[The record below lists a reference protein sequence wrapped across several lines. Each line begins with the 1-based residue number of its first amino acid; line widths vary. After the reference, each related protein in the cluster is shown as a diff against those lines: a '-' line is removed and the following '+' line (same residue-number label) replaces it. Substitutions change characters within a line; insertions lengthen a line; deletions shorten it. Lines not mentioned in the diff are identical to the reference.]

1 MRRCN
6 ELVLEQQGICGA
18 EGGGGLEGPGWRIRE
33 AAGERVAAGAAE
45 ARECSGVF
53 SVHSGQQC

>member
-1 MRRCN
+1 M
-6 ELVLEQQGICGA
+6 ELVLEQQESCRA
-18 EGGGGLEGPGWRIRE
+18 EAGGGVVRLGWSSRE
-33 AAGERVAAGAAE
+33 TAGERATAGAAE